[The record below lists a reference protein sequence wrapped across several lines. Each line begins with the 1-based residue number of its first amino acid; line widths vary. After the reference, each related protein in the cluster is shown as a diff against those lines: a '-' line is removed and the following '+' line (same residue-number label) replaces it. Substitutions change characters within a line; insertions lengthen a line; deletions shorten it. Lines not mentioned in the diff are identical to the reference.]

1 MKRLF
6 IFTVIGHCQAYSL
19 VQKMMTR
26 HLMHPIQIQQVY
38 LHKRFLMTV

>member
-6 IFTVIGHCQAYSL
+6 IVTIIALFQTYFL

-26 HLMHPIQIQQVY
+26 HSIQPIQIQQVY